1 MSQKRECFILN
12 KLVILKAI
20 LKAIVVSDHTV
31 KRKATILGLK
41 ADVKVGTFHIPQ
53 ESSI

>member
-1 MSQKRECFILN
+1 MSQKKEAFILN
-12 KLVILKAI
+12 KLVILKVT
-20 LKAIVVSDHTV
+20 VVSDHTV
-31 KRKATILGLK
+31 KTKPTILGLK